1 MNAKWG
7 SFFLTYSWEQD
18 GKLLAT
24 SILYIYKYIYLLS
37 RTKNMC
43 WLAYCF
49 LSYCGFQSWM

>member
-1 MNAKWG
+1 
-7 SFFLTYSWEQD
+7 LTYSWEQD

-49 LSYCGFQSWM
+49 LSYCGFQSSKKKIL